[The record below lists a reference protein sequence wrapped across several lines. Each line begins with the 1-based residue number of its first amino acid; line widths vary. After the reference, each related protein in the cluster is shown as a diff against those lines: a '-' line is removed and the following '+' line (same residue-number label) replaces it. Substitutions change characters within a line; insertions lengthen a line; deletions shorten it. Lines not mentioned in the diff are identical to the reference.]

1 MTSLPN
7 DSKLINITRH
17 RSESLQS
24 YDSEKLGV
32 TPPKRERRFSLSQML
47 GRRTSVEDHLVRDSK
62 SMINGDGF
70 DKSNYVKLTSASNT
84 NAAEVITCAFAA
96 SLFSFFLVLH
106 VSGRDLL
113 LYLFIY
119 EFICL
124 MIIYADIADFG
135 ILLFL
140 YCLSR

>member
-84 NAAEVITCAFAA
+84 NAAEKVDLNDVMLRQNRI
-96 SLFSFFLVLH
+96 LH
-106 VSGRDLL
+106 NTGQTVEAVR
-113 LYLFIY
+113 
-119 EFICL
+119 
-124 MIIYADIADFG
+124 G
-135 ILLFL
+135 IGKQ
-140 YCLSR
+140 CMS